1 MYQQF
6 SIPASSIDDIGTA
19 VKPFGIDYKPE
30 RKDYVWKIE
39 DTNPNTRDAKAA
51 GWLGMYI
58 SRELSIYVFIVDTIS
73 FLFGDKRG
81 GSRGTS
87 LTLGPKNRFYDEH
100 AEQLLILV
108 CGRSASNCNRSHP
121 FPLSRVATSGDGRTN
136 RKGAAVGAA

>member
-58 SRELSIYVFIVDTIS
+58 SRELSIYVFIMDTIS

-81 GSRGTS
+81 GSRGGRPTGS
-87 LTLGPKNRFYDEH
+87 GIDEMY
-100 AEQLLILV
+100 
-108 CGRSASNCNRSHP
+108 GSRSAWRSICR
-121 FPLSRVATSGDGRTN
+121 FRVRSL
-136 RKGAAVGAA
+136 